1 MCKVLITTTLLQT
14 PGSIVVAGKKLFFS
28 DMDLLIF
35 LDLREKLKKYIF
47 IVTLLSFSAFAA
59 QNDPALEAFSK
70 GDNDEALRI
79 FLPRANSG
87 DSVSQFYAGFIYQYA
102 KKNYPEAVRFYKMS
116 AAKGDA
122 DSVFQLGSMNEHGQG
137 FDVNLGS
144 AVNYYRIAAK
154 KGSANGQA
162 ALARMYLDGRGVPQ
176 DYMLAYMWA
185 NIGAGAGSKEATNL
199 RELASRELGGGK
211 ILEAQRM
218 ARECIARN
226 FSGCN

>member
-1 MCKVLITTTLLQT
+1 
-14 PGSIVVAGKKLFFS
+14 
-28 DMDLLIF
+28 MDLLIF

-47 IVTLLSFSAFAA
+47 VVTLLSFSAFAA

-70 GDNDEALRI
+70 GDNDEALRM

-87 DSVSQFYAGFIYQYA
+87 DSVSQFYVGFIYQYA

-122 DSVFQLGSMNEHGQG
+122 DSIFQLGRMNEDGRG
-137 FDVNLGS
+137 FDVDLGS

-154 KGSANGQA
+154 KGNANGQT

-185 NIGAGAGSKEATNL
+185 NIGAGAGSEAAKNL
-199 RELASRELGGGK
+199 RELASRGLNEGK
-211 ILEAQRM
+211 VLEAQRM
-218 ARECIARN
+218 ARECMARN